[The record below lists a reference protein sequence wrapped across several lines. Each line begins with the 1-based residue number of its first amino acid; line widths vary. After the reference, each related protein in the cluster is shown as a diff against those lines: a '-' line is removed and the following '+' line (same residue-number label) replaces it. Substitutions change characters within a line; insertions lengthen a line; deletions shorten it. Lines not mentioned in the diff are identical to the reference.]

1 MSSADRSML
10 LRIETIC
17 LTMLIVLQFAQTI
30 GFFASSIF

>member
-1 MSSADRSML
+1 MNSARRSTL

-17 LTMLIVLQFAQTI
+17 LAMLIVLQFVHTI